1 MIFKN
6 MKKTL
11 ATILITGTMMSVS
24 FAAEEKSFLDQIK
37 SIFVKESSVK
47 IQIEIKSQVSAPQRE
62 KEDQPKAQLMM
73 KSAVQATTSEQDE
86 NNNDEVATT
95 TETFTCEQERKFSNK
110 KNKTIKAIKDQT
122 ADKNKIAKSLIKLE
136 ATVDATTSL
145 KIKDKRIQLDKEV
158 KDVTDLEDQIV
169 SIASSSVPVAC
180 DTAVSSKKVITDS
193 VNKIKKLDAQ
203 VVDEADDVN
212 NLIQKDIKEL
222 VKNLNK

>member
-11 ATILITGTMMSVS
+11 ATILITGTMMGVS

-47 IQIEIKSQVSAPQRE
+47 IQIEIKSQVPAPQRE
-62 KEDQPKAQLMM
+62 KEDQAKAQLMM

-95 TETFTCEQERKFSNK
+95 TETFTCEQEKKFSNK

-169 SIASSSVPVAC
+169 SIASNSIPVAC
-180 DTAVSSKKVITDS
+180 DTAVSSKKVIADS

-212 NLIQKDIKEL
+212 SLIQKDIKEL

>member
-1 MIFKN
+1 

-11 ATILITGTMMSVS
+11 ATILITGTMMGVS

-47 IQIEIKSQVSAPQRE
+47 IQIEIKSQVPAPQRE

-95 TETFTCEQERKFSNK
+95 TETFTCEQEKKFSNK

-169 SIASSSVPVAC
+169 SIASNSIPVAC
-180 DTAVSSKKVITDS
+180 DTAVSSKKVIADS

-212 NLIQKDIKEL
+212 SLIQKDIKEL

>member
-47 IQIEIKSQVSAPQRE
+47 SQIEIKSQVPAPQRE

-95 TETFTCEQERKFSNK
+95 TETFTCEQEKKFSNK

-169 SIASSSVPVAC
+169 SIASNSIPVAC
-180 DTAVSSKKVITDS
+180 DTAVSSKKVIADS

-212 NLIQKDIKEL
+212 SLIQKDIKEL

>member
-11 ATILITGTMMSVS
+11 ATILITGTMMGVS

-47 IQIEIKSQVSAPQRE
+47 IQIEIKSQVPAPQRE

-95 TETFTCEQERKFSNK
+95 TETFTCEQEKKFSNK

-169 SIASSSVPVAC
+169 SIASNSIPVAC
-180 DTAVSSKKVITDS
+180 DTAVSSKKVIADS

-212 NLIQKDIKEL
+212 SLIQKDIKEL

>member
-11 ATILITGTMMSVS
+11 ATILITGTMMGVS

-95 TETFTCEQERKFSNK
+95 TEIFTCEQERKFSNK

-169 SIASSSVPVAC
+169 SIASNSIPVAC
-180 DTAVSSKKVITDS
+180 DTAVSSKKVIADS

-212 NLIQKDIKEL
+212 SLIQKDIKEL

>member
-11 ATILITGTMMSVS
+11 ATILITGTMMGVS

-95 TETFTCEQERKFSNK
+95 TETFTCEQEKKFSNK

-169 SIASSSVPVAC
+169 SIASNSIPVAC
-180 DTAVSSKKVITDS
+180 DTAVSSKKVIADS

-212 NLIQKDIKEL
+212 SLIQKDIKEL